1 VKLRVGTRKSPLAR
15 IQTRA
20 VCDALQAVEPAIQ
33 FEVVA
38 LETSGDRIR
47 DRPLRDSGGKGLF
60 VKELDEAL
68 CAGAIDCAVHSLK
81 DLPSI
86 LSDGVA
92 LAAVPARADARDAL
106 VTVGGV
112 ALEELAEGARVG
124 TSSPRRAAQLL
135 ALRPDLEIELLRGN
149 VETRLRRIV
158 GGDFDATLLAVAGL
172 ERLALELRPAV
183 AVPLDPETFVPA
195 PGQGALGVTAREGDA
210 ETLRLLA
217 RIEDAPSR
225 SAAEAER
232 GAARALGGSCW
243 LPVGAYA
250 RADTE
255 RVRLSAVL
263 ASPDGRRSIRRG
275 GAGEAARAERI
286 GRAVGEAILEAGGR
300 EIVDS
305 LQHAS

>member
-1 VKLRVGTRKSPLAR
+1 VKLRVGTRRSPLAR
-15 IQTRA
+15 IQTQVVCELLHA
-20 VCDALQAVEPAIQ
+20 VDPGLAI
-33 FEVVA
+33 EVLA

-81 DLPSI
+81 DLPSV
-86 LSDGVA
+86 LSDGVV
-92 LAAVPARADARDAL
+92 LAAVPTRADARDAL

-112 ALEELAEGARVG
+112 SLETLADRARVG

-135 ALRPDLEIELLRGN
+135 ALRPDLQIELLRGN
-149 VETRLRRIV
+149 VETRLRRVV
-158 GGDFDATLLAVAGL
+158 GGEFDATLLAVAGL

-183 AVPLDPETFVPA
+183 AVPLDPESFVPA

-210 ETLRLLA
+210 DTLALLA
-217 RIEDAPSR
+217 RVEDSCSR
-225 SAAEAER
+225 AAAEAER

-250 RADTE
+250 RADAE

-263 ASPDGRRSIRRG
+263 ASPDGRRSIRRSG
-275 GAGEAARAERI
+275 TGEAARAERI
-286 GRAVGEAILEAGGR
+286 GRAVGDAILEAGGR
-300 EIVDS
+300 EIVGA